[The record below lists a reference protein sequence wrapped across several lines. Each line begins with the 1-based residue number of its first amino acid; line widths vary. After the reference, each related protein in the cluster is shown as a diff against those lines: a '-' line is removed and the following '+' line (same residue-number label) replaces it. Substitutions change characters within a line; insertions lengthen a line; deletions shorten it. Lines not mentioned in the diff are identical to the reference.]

1 LYNVGHFALRIW
13 GLNTGWNHGLRV
25 ASALG
30 NPVLRHG
37 PQQIARV
44 AALATGI
51 AIPLALGR
59 IIGPGRHYIG
69 GVLVAVALGS
79 LVIVRL
85 QNRIEGW
92 RLTLIV
98 LVALALFS
106 VTR

>member
-1 LYNVGHFALRIW
+1 
-13 GLNTGWNHGLRV
+13 
-25 ASALG
+25 
-30 NPVLRHG
+30 LRHG

-51 AIPLALGR
+51 ASPLALGR
-59 IIGPGRHYIG
+59 IIGPGRHFIG
-69 GVLVAVALGS
+69 GVLIAVALGS
-79 LVIVRL
+79 LIIVRL

-92 RLTLIV
+92 RLTLLV